1 MPSLFLDTITEV
13 FHSIKYQKLRSLL
26 TGFGVAWGIF
36 ILIILLGV
44 SNGLEK
50 GVVQLLSGF
59 VEQSVWVYG
68 GKTSVERGNRKHT
81 QSIVFE
87 NATLQQL
94 ECNSS
99 GLIKAISP
107 EFQFHKQVYYQGN
120 NTGISIK
127 GIYPDFFQLKKL
139 KINAGRLLNDG
150 DAFRKGKVIVI
161 GKRIKE
167 NLFKTSNAVGEYLM
181 IENHL
186 FLVVGV
192 LKEGSLFDQ
201 AEQNV
206 IFMPLQTVNECFNTG
221 WEFNVFG
228 MSLKTKNT
236 EKAENYIKAY
246 LRRHLGFDPSDN
258 DALYIFNFDQQM
270 KSFQKIFTGLNIF
283 LWFIGLCLLI
293 TGMIGVTNI
302 MFVVVHE
309 RTNEIGIRKAVGAT
323 TKHILLMILTEAV
336 TITLLAGI
344 IGVVLGSMLIFA
356 LKYMLNELV
365 NDDFLIKDICTNW
378 LTIIGALILLVMCG
392 IVAGFLPAK
401 KATEITPIDAMR
413 HE

>member
-68 GKTSVERGNRKHT
+68 GTTSVERGNSKHT

-94 ECNSS
+94 ESNSS

-107 EFQFHKQVYYQGN
+107 EFQFHKQVHYKDK
-120 NTGISIK
+120 NTGVSIK

-139 KINAGRLLNDG
+139 KTNEGRLLNDG
-150 DAFRKGKVIVI
+150 DVFRKGKVIVI

-167 NLFKTSNAVGEYLM
+167 NLFKTSDAVGEYLM

-201 AEQNV
+201 TEQNV
-206 IFMPLQTVNECFNTG
+206 IFMPLQTVNDCFNTG
-221 WEFNVFG
+221 WKFNVFG
-228 MSLKTKNT
+228 VSLKTKDT

-246 LRRHLGFDPSDN
+246 LGRHLGFAPSDN

-309 RTNEIGIRKAVGAT
+309 RTNEIDIRKAVGAT
-323 TKHILLMILTEAV
+323 TKHIISMILTEAV

-344 IGVVLGSMLIFA
+344 IGVMLGSIVIFA

-365 NDDFLIKDICTNW
+365 NDDFLIKDISTNW

-413 HE
+413 YE

>member
-68 GKTSVERGNRKHT
+68 GTTSIERGNSKHT

-94 ECNSS
+94 ESNSS
-99 GLIKAISP
+99 GVIKAISP
-107 EFQFHKQVYYQGN
+107 EFQFHKQVHYKDKNAGV
-120 NTGISIK
+120 SIK

-139 KINAGRLLNDG
+139 KTNAGRLLNDG
-150 DAFRKGKVIVI
+150 DVFRKGKVIVI

-167 NLFKTSNAVGEYLM
+167 NLFKTSDAVGEYLM

-228 MSLKTKNT
+228 VSLKTKDT
-236 EKAENYIKAY
+236 EKAESYIKAY
-246 LRRHLGFDPSDN
+246 LGRHLGFSPSDN

-323 TKHILLMILTEAV
+323 TKHILSMILTEAV

-344 IGVVLGSMLIFA
+344 IGVILGSIVIFA

-365 NDDFLIKDICTNW
+365 NDDFIIKDISTNW

-413 HE
+413 YE